1 VPWNGTTLAAKLY
14 PNPVRSAY
22 TVEVAMP
29 QGGNVTI
36 SLYNGLGQFIRT
48 EYKGFLQKG
57 ERQVPLPKPAMPTGS
72 YFLKL
77 ETKGETKT
85 IPFTLQ

>member
-1 VPWNGTTLAAKLY
+1 LY

-29 QGGNVTI
+29 QSGNVTI
-36 SLYNGLGQFIRT
+36 SLYNSMGQFVNT
-48 EYKGFLQKG
+48 VYKGFLQKG
-57 ERQVPLPKPAMPTGS
+57 ERLVPLQKPAVSNGS